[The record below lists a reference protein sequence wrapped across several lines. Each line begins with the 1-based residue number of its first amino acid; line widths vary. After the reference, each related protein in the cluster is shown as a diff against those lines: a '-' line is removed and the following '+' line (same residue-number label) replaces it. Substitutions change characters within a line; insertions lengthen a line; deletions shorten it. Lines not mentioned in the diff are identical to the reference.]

1 MTPRIQFLGSN
12 RREFITLLGGAAAA
26 WPLAAR
32 AQQPAMPVI
41 GFLNS
46 QSLDAIADRVRG
58 FRQGQKDAGYIE
70 GENVAIEYR
79 WAEAQFDRLPALAAE
94 LARRQ
99 VLVIIAANTSSAL
112 AAKAVTTTIPIVF
125 NVADDPVKLGLVASL
140 ARPGGNLTGIN
151 SLIGEL
157 VAKRLELL
165 RELVPRATRV
175 AALVNPT
182 GPNAEP
188 ALRDIETATR
198 AMEMQIKLL
207 NASTSGEI
215 NAAFATFVHER
226 PDALFIAPDSLFTVR
241 RVQLA
246 HLTTRH
252 AIPAISF
259 SREFAEVGGLMSYGS
274 NQSDNYRQV
283 GVYAGRILK
292 GVKPADLPVV
302 QASKFELVINAET
315 ARTLGLI
322 VPPMLL
328 ARADEVIE

>member
-1 MTPRIQFLGSN
+1 MAIHIR
-12 RREFITLLGGAAAA
+12 RREFIFTLGGAAAA

-32 AQQPAMPVI
+32 AQQPGMPVI

-46 QSLDAIADRVRG
+46 LSRDAIADRVRG
-58 FRQGQKDAGYIE
+58 FRQGLKDAGYVE

-79 WAEAQFDRLPALAAE
+79 WAEAQLDRLPALAAE

-99 VLVIIAANTSSAL
+99 VVVIVAANTPSAL

-125 NVADDPVKLGLVASL
+125 NVAEDPVKLGLVASL

-151 SLIGEL
+151 SFIGEL
-157 VAKRLELL
+157 VAKRLGLL
-165 RELVPRATRV
+165 RELVPGATRV

-182 GPNAEP
+182 DPITET
-188 ALRDIETATR
+188 ALRDMETATR
-198 AMEMQIKLL
+198 AMGMQIKVL

-226 PDALFIAPDSLFTVR
+226 PDALFVSPDSLFTTR

-274 NQSDNYRQV
+274 DQSDNYRQA

-292 GVKPADLPVV
+292 GAKPADLPVV

-315 ARTLGLI
+315 ARTLGLT